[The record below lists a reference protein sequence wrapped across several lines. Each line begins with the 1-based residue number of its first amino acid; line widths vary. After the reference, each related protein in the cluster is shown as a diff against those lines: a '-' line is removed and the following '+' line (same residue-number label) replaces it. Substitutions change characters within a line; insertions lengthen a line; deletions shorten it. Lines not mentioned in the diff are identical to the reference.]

1 MEKKQPYIEMDYKAD
16 DCLITGVN
24 FNIRE
29 AAWEVKEQ
37 NPPLSWHRCW
47 STVVHIHP
55 IKYGNGRK
63 T

>member
-1 MEKKQPYIEMDYKAD
+1 MDCKAD
-16 DCLITGVN
+16 DYLINGVD

-29 AAWEVKEQ
+29 AGWEMKGQ
-37 NPPLSWHRCW
+37 DSPLSWHRCW

-55 IKYGNGRK
+55 IKYGNCRK